1 MALARAAVTRLGFVG
16 SLVAMLGIG
25 SHPIVAGV
33 MHQCPC
39 LFLKQ
44 TDSGSSRLESVVQL
58 QHLEFRCF
66 RPLLMW
72 VRSNY

>member
-39 LFLKQ
+39 LFFKQ
-44 TDSGSSRLESVVQL
+44 IDSGSS
-58 QHLEFRCF
+58 EFRGF

-72 VRSNY
+72 VRSTF